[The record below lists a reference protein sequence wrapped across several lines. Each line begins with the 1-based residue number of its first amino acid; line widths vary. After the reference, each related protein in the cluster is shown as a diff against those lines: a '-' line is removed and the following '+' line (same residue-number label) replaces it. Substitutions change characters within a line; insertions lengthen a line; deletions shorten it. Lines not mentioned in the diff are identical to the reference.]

1 MGHTHADGG
10 SETGKGKR
18 LLIAL
23 ALNVGIT
30 VAQIVGG
37 VISGSLS
44 VLADAAHNAS
54 DAASLGISYGAW
66 RVSKRRPDQHR
77 TFGYRRAETIG
88 ALINLTTL
96 FVIALYLLYEA
107 GNRFLHPQDVG
118 GWTMIIVG
126 VIAAVEDAL
135 SVWVLSKDR
144 GSLNMKSAFLHMIAD
159 TMATVGVIIGGVL
172 ILLFGITWVD
182 PLITAAIAIYIFIH
196 AFHEIRSAIALLME
210 SAPKDFDVDRMVAE
224 MTSMAAV
231 EGVHHVHVWQLDEGR
246 TAVEAHVAVSERDLA
261 AADRIRR
268 GLKDMLRDCFGVA
281 HATLEVEFAQDIRHD
296 RSLIRQE
303 LGPAALSP
311 RAVGIALGT

>member
-1 MGHTHADGG
+1 MGHTHADDEDE
-10 SETGKGKR
+10 SGKGKR
-18 LLIAL
+18 LLTAL
-23 ALNVGIT
+23 VLNVGIT

-66 RVSKRRPDQHR
+66 LISKRRPDQHR

-107 GNRFLHPQDVG
+107 GIRFLNPQDVG

-144 GSLNMKSAFLHMIAD
+144 GSLNVKSAFLHMIAD
-159 TMATVGVIIGGVL
+159 TAATFGVIIGGIL
-172 ILLFGITWVD
+172 ILLYDITWVD
-182 PLITAAIAIYIFIH
+182 PLITAAIAIYIFVH
-196 AFHEIRSAIALLME
+196 AFHQIRSAVALLME
-210 SAPKDFDVDRMVAE
+210 SAPEGFDVDHMVRE
-224 MTSMAAV
+224 MTSMVAV

-246 TAVEAHVAVSERDLA
+246 TAMEAHIAVSERDLVA
-261 AADRIRR
+261 VDRIRR
-268 GLKDMLRDCFGVA
+268 GLKDMLRDRFGVA
-281 HATLEVEFAQDIRHD
+281 HATLEVEFAQGGRHD
-296 RSLIRQE
+296 RSLVQQE
-303 LGPAALSP
+303 
-311 RAVGIALGT
+311 